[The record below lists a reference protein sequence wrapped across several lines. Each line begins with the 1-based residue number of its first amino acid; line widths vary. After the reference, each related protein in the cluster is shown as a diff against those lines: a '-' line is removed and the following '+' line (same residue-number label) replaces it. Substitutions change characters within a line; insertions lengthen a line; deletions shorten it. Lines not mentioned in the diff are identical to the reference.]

1 MSKPWGN
8 IGAWAADSERAE
20 DEEREAQ
27 VVAQT
32 AASQNFPSLK
42 EAVNA
47 KQPKKKKMT
56 LSEFTKL
63 AAGGGGGGISSE
75 HRGLTP
81 DEMLRLPT
89 GPKERSAEEMQFS
102 RGGFS
107 SYGRSGGPSRDRDD
121 NRDGSWGGGRRSY
134 GGFDEEPRRGNNSRV
149 LELDQPS
156 RADEVDNWASV
167 RKPMPSFDS
176 GRQNRFGSHGGSGF
190 GGGPRG
196 DGGFGGGPRGDG
208 GFGGGPRGDGG
219 FSGGPRGDGG
229 LDGGSRAD
237 GVDNWAVGKKPLPAR
252 SSHFGSGFRDSSV
265 EPDRWARGTPLP
277 QREERERPRLVLD
290 PRKGGD
296 GSVNEAPVK
305 TNKSN
310 PFGVARPREE
320 VLAEKGLDWKKL
332 DSELASKKPLSRPT
346 SSHSS
351 RPSSAQSGRSE
362 GPGLLGAEI
371 VVKPRPKVNPF
382 GDAKPREVLLVERG
396 MDWRK
401 IDLELEHR
409 RVERPETEEEKILKE
424 EIDQLKKELEKEST
438 ANLNKEFVGESGVEQ
453 SSASAILLCKER
465 ELELLIHDL
474 DDKVRFGQKAV
485 ERPGSS
491 SGRSVGLPDRPHS
504 QSGLY
509 EDSKSVDFNDRPR
522 SRGTGDMRMRPSVEF
537 NDRPR
542 SRGTGDMRMR
552 PSVEFND
559 RPRSRGTGDMRM
571 HPSDERRPYK
581 GGRDRG
587 EFLGSR
593 DLNRSGSRERW

>member
-1 MSKPWGN
+1 MSKAWGN

-20 DEEREAQ
+20 AEEREAE
-27 VVAQT
+27 VIAQT
-32 AASQNFPSLK
+32 AASHNFPSLK

-56 LSEFTKL
+56 LSKFTKL
-63 AAGGGGGGISSE
+63 AAGSGGGGAVSSQYG
-75 HRGLTP
+75 RLTP

-121 NRDGSWGGGRRSY
+121 NHDGSWGGGRRSY

-149 LELDQPS
+149 SELDQPS

-176 GRQNRFGSHGGSGF
+176 GRQNRYGSLGGGSFGGVPRGDSGF
-190 GGGPRG
+190 GGSPRG
-196 DGGFGGGPRGDG
+196 DGGFGGD
-208 GFGGGPRGDGG
+208 PRGDGG
-219 FSGGPRGDGG
+219 FSGGPRGDGVFG
-229 LDGGSRAD
+229 GGSRAD

-252 SSHFGSGFRDSSV
+252 SSNFGAGFWDSVV
-265 EPDRWARGTPLP
+265 EPDRWTRGTPLP
-277 QREERERPRLVLD
+277 QCEERVQERPRLVLD
-290 PRKGGD
+290 PRKNGD

-332 DSELASKKPLSRPT
+332 DSELAANKPSSRPT

-362 GPGLLGAEI
+362 GPGLLSAEA

-409 RVERPETEEEKILKE
+409 RVERTETEEEKLLKE

-438 ANLNKEFVGESGVEQ
+438 ANSNKEFVGESGEEQ
-453 SSASAILLCKER
+453 SNAHAILLHKER

-491 SGRSVGLPDRPHS
+491 AGRNVGLPDRPHS
-504 QSGLY
+504 QSGSC
-509 EDSKSVDFNDRPR
+509 EDSK
-522 SRGTGDMRMRPSVEF
+522 SVEF

-552 PSVEFND
+552 PS
-559 RPRSRGTGDMRM
+559 
-571 HPSDERRPYK
+571 DERRPY
-581 GGRDRG
+581 GSGRDRG
-587 EFLGSR
+587 EFIGIA
-593 DLNRSGSRERW
+593 GT

>member
-20 DEEREAQ
+20 AEEREAEA
-27 VVAQT
+27 VVET
-32 AASQNFPSLK
+32 AASKNFPSLK

-56 LSEFTKL
+56 LSEFSNF
-63 AAGGGGGGISSE
+63 AAGGGGGSSE
-75 HRGLTP
+75 YRGLTT

-134 GGFDEEPRRGNNSRV
+134 GGFDEEPRRGNSSRV
-149 LELDQPS
+149 SELDQPS

-167 RKPMPSFDS
+167 KKSLPSFDS
-176 GRQNRFGSHGGSGF
+176 GRQNRYGSLGGGGGDRDGGF
-190 GGGPRG
+190 GGGSRG
-196 DGGFGGGPRGDG
+196 DGGFGGGSRGDG
-208 GFGGGPRGDGG
+208 GFGGGSRGDGG
-219 FSGGPRGDGG
+219 FGGGF
-229 LDGGSRAD
+229 RAD
-237 GVDNWAVGKKPLPAR
+237 GVDNWAAGKKPVPAR
-252 SSHFGSGFRDSSV
+252 SSNSGSSNFGSGFRDSGM

-290 PRKGGD
+290 PRKSGV

-310 PFGVARPREE
+310 PFGAARPREE

-332 DSELASKKPLSRPT
+332 DSELEAKKPTSRPT

-351 RPSSAQSGRSE
+351 RPSSAQSSRSE
-362 GPGLLGAEI
+362 GPGFQGAEG
-371 VVKPRPKVNPF
+371 VVKSRPKVNPF
-382 GDAKPREVLLVERG
+382 GDAKPREVLL
-396 MDWRK
+396 
-401 IDLELEHR
+401 
-409 RVERPETEEEKILKE
+409 RVERPETEEEKLLHE
-424 EIDQLKKELEKEST
+424 EIDQLKKELEKEYTTNS
-438 ANLNKEFVGESGVEQ
+438 NKESVGGAGVDHT
-453 SSASAILLCKER
+453 SAILLKKER

-485 ERPGSS
+485 DRPDSS
-491 SGRSVGLPDRPHS
+491 AGKSAGFPDRPPS
-504 QSGLY
+504 QSGLF
-509 EDSKSVDFNDRPR
+509 EDTR
-522 SRGTGDMRMRPSVEF
+522 SVEF

-542 SRGTGDMRMR
+542 SRGTGDTSMR
-552 PSVEFND
+552 PSD
-559 RPRSRGTGDMRM
+559 D
-571 HPSDERRPYK
+571 RRPYQ
-581 GGRDRG
+581 GSRERG
-587 EFLGSR
+587 WFSGSR
-593 DLNRSGSRERW
+593 DLNSSRSRDRW